1 MRIKFTV
8 SSLSILLLSFFIGL
22 PGQLSVVAQV
32 DEKEKAQKELEKR
45 QELER
50 KTLALLDETISA
62 AWGFKL
68 PENRSLV
75 LTNAA
80 ELLWTRDEKRA
91 RNMFWEALN
100 SLNLPTSPALE
111 DSTAKDPPSK
121 GSTAKVATSDKVQVQ
136 NRYFAIFA
144 ARREFLRKIARR
156 DPQLALDMLR
166 ATRQPPPPRIDATF
180 RMPDE
185 TDLEQEIANEAAERD
200 PKRALQIARESLAR
214 GLGFELM
221 NLLYRL
227 NQQSQE
233 AGTEFAGD
241 LIEKLQTADLTVDF
255 RAWWLV
261 IDLLRFSRTAQAR
274 PPEKESKQETQ
285 KRLKL
290 SDDQRRELVE
300 ILTDAALSASVKA
313 NVLSNLSEVMPE
325 IELFAPD
332 RVAKLKAKMADIN
345 RTLNK
350 DQRDSNLYD
359 SLFENGT
366 PEEMIKAAA
375 KVGDDTRESLY
386 REAIIKAVMTGKAD
400 ALREFI
406 NNQIDDV
413 SRRKSLIDS
422 LDDEQIGAAAY
433 LGKTEE
439 LQKLLPQ
446 VRLKEGRARAMAE
459 LAILLEKK
467 GEHAEAVKLLDEAQ
481 ALVKVDLKSDT
492 QSNALLAFMLAYAIV
507 EPAKAFAIIEP
518 IVDRANDDISKLL
531 LLDKVVKSGATKN
544 GEIMMA
550 QPGMSF
556 EFEIL
561 KYGPGMVALANADFN
576 RTKAL
581 ADRFQRHE
589 LRIMARLMLAQS
601 ILRGLET
608 SPTNT
613 QQSNPQSQSQ

>member
-1 MRIKFTV
+1 MRIKSTL
-8 SSLSILLLSFFIGL
+8 SSFSILLLSLFIAL
-22 PGQLSVVAQV
+22 PTQLSVVAQV

-50 KTLALLDETISA
+50 KTLALLDETVAA

-80 ELLWTRDEKRA
+80 DLLWTRDEKRA

-100 SLNLPTSPALE
+100 SLNLPTGPALE
-111 DSTAKDPPSK
+111 DATAKDSTSK
-121 GSTAKVATSDKVQVQ
+121 GATAKVATSDKAQVQ
-136 NRYFAIFA
+136 SRYFATFT

-166 ATRQPPPPRIDATF
+166 ATRQPPPRIDVTF
-180 RMPDE
+180 RLPDE

-214 GLGFELM
+214 GLTFGLM

-227 NQQSQE
+227 NQESQD

-241 LIEKLQTADLTVDF
+241 LIDKLRTANVAADSQ
-255 RAWWLV
+255 AWWLV
-261 IDLLRFSRTAQAR
+261 IDLLRFSRTAQVR
-274 PPEKESKQETQ
+274 PTEKESKQETQ
-285 KRLKL
+285 NRLKL

-300 ILTDAALSASVKA
+300 TLTDAALSVSVKA

-350 DQRDSNLYD
+350 DQQDSNLYN

-375 KVGDDTRESLY
+375 KVGDDTRDSLY
-386 REAIIKAVMTGKAD
+386 REAIIKAVMAGKAD

-406 NNQIDDV
+406 NNHIDDV

-439 LQKLLPQ
+439 LQKLLPL
-446 VRLKEGRARAMAE
+446 VRLKEERARAMAE

-467 GEHAEAVKLLDEAQ
+467 GEHEEAVKLLDEAQ

-492 QSNALLAFMLAYAIV
+492 QSNALLAFMLAYALV
-507 EPAKAFAIIEP
+507 EPGKAFAIIEP
-518 IVDRANDDISKLL
+518 IVDRANDDIAKLL
-531 LLDKVVKSGATKN
+531 LLDKIAKSGATKN

-550 QPGMSF
+550 QPGIPLD
-556 EFEIL
+556 FEIL
-561 KYGPGMVALANADFN
+561 KYGPGVVALANADFN

-581 ADRFQRHE
+581 ADRFQRQE
-589 LRIMARLMLAQS
+589 LRILARLLLAQS

-608 SPTNT
+608 SPANA
-613 QQSNPQSQSQ
+613 QPSNAQPQ

>member
-1 MRIKFTV
+1 MRIKSTL
-8 SSLSILLLSFFIGL
+8 SSFSILLLSFFIA
-22 PGQLSVVAQV
+22 PPTPMRVVGQV
-32 DEKEKAQKELEKR
+32 DEKERAQKELEKR

-50 KTLALLDETISA
+50 RTLALLDETVA
-62 AWGFKL
+62 GAWGFKL
-68 PENRSLV
+68 PENRSFI

-80 ELLWTRDEKRA
+80 DLLWTRDEKRA

-100 SLNLPTSPALE
+100 SLNLPASPALE
-111 DSTAKDPPSK
+111 DSTAKDSTSK
-121 GSTAKVATSDKVQVQ
+121 GSTAKIAASDKAQVQ
-136 NRYFAIFA
+136 NRYYATFAT
-144 ARREFLRKIARR
+144 RREFLRKVARR

-166 ATRQPPPPRIDATF
+166 ATRQPPPPRMDPTF
-180 RMPDE
+180 RPPDE
-185 TDLEQEIANEAAERD
+185 TDLEQEIANEAVERD
-200 PKRALQIARESLAR
+200 PKRALQIARESLSR
-214 GLGFELM
+214 GLTFELM

-241 LIEKLQTADLTVDF
+241 LIDKLQTANVAVDPQ
-255 RAWWLV
+255 AWWLT
-261 IDLLRFSRTAQAR
+261 IDLLRFSRAPQAR
-274 PPEKESKQETQ
+274 PAEKDSKPEALKH
-285 KRLKL
+285 LKL

-300 ILTDAALSASVKA
+300 TLTDAALSVSVKA
-313 NVLSNLSEVMPE
+313 NVLSSLSEVMPE
-325 IELFAPD
+325 IEAFAPD

-350 DQRDSNLYD
+350 NQQDSNVYN

-375 KVGDDTRESLY
+375 KVGDDTRDSLY

-406 NNQIDDV
+406 NNQIEDV

-422 LDDEQIGAAAY
+422 LDGEQIGAAAY

-439 LQKLLPQ
+439 LQKLLPL
-446 VRLKEGRARAMAE
+446 VRLKEERARAMAE

-467 GEHAEAVKLLDEAQ
+467 GEHGEAVKLLDEAQ
-481 ALVKVDLKSDT
+481 ALVKVDLKSDS

-518 IVDRANDDISKLL
+518 IVDRTNDDISKLL
-531 LLDKVVKSGATKN
+531 LLDKIVKSGATKN
-544 GEIMMA
+544 GEIMLS
-550 QPGMSF
+550 QPRMPLDF
-556 EFEIL
+556 EML
-561 KYGPGMVALANADFN
+561 KYGPGIVALANADFS

-581 ADRFQRHE
+581 ADRFQRQE
-589 LRIMARLMLAQS
+589 LRILARLLLAQS
-601 ILRGLET
+601 ILRGLEA
-608 SPTNT
+608 SPTNA
-613 QQSNPQSQSQ
+613 QQSNAR

>member
-1 MRIKFTV
+1 MRIKSTLA
-8 SSLSILLLSFFIGL
+8 SSSILLLAFLIAL
-22 PGQLSVVAQV
+22 PIPVRVVGQV

-50 KTLALLDETISA
+50 KTLALLDETVAA

-68 PENRSLV
+68 PENRSFI

-80 ELLWTRDEKRA
+80 DLLWTRDEKRA
-91 RNMFWEALN
+91 RNLFWEALN
-100 SLNLPTSPALE
+100 SLGLTTTPVPE
-111 DSTAKDPPSK
+111 DSTAKDSSSK
-121 GSTAKVATSDKVQVQ
+121 GSTTKVATSDKLQVQ
-136 NRYFAIFA
+136 NRYFATFA
-144 ARREFLRKIARR
+144 ARREFLRKVARR

-185 TDLEQEIANEAAERD
+185 TDLEQEIANEAVERD
-200 PKRALQIARESLAR
+200 PKRALQIARESLAK
-214 GLGFELM
+214 GLTFELM

-241 LIEKLQTADLTVDF
+241 LIDKLRTANVEVDLQ
-255 RAWWLV
+255 AWWLV
-261 IDLLRFSRTAQAR
+261 IDLLRFSRTPQAR
-274 PPEKESKQETQ
+274 ATEKESKPETLKQ
-285 KRLKL
+285 LKL

-300 ILTDAALSASVKA
+300 TLTDAALSVSMKA
-313 NVLSNLSEVMPE
+313 NVLSSLSEVMPE
-325 IELFAPD
+325 IEVFAPD

-350 DQRDSNLYD
+350 NQRDSNIYN
-359 SLFENGT
+359 SLFESGT

-375 KVGDDTRESLY
+375 KVGDETRDSLY

-406 NNQIDDV
+406 NNQIEDV
-413 SRRKSLIDS
+413 SRRTSLIDS
-422 LDDEQIGAAAY
+422 LDNEQIGAAAY

-439 LQKLLPQ
+439 LQKLLPLI
-446 VRLKEGRARAMAE
+446 RLKEERARAMAE

-467 GEHAEAVKLLDEAQ
+467 GEHEEAVKLLDEAQ

-492 QSNALLAFMLAYAIV
+492 QSNALLAFMLAYALV

-531 LLDKVVKSGATKN
+531 LLDKIVKSGATKN
-544 GEIMMA
+544 GEIMML
-550 QPGMSF
+550 QPGIPLDF
-556 EFEIL
+556 EML
-561 KYGPGMVALANADFN
+561 KFGPGVVALANADFN

-589 LRIMARLMLAQS
+589 LRIMARLLLAQS

-608 SPTNT
+608 SPANA
-613 QQSNPQSQSQ
+613 QPSNAQPR